1 MSEMQQILEATATVS
16 RPSYGAARNR
26 RKRVVVVSGRSSWRM
41 GVKMLLIWMSLSS
54 LSILGTC
61 SSSSF
66 SVGNDLYKILGVT
79 KDASSGDVQKAYR
92 RMALK
97 HHPDKV
103 PSDQREQASKTFKEI
118 GRAYDVLNDDDKRKK
133 YDQYGPASL
142 EPNFQPA
149 FSSSSHHHGAGGG
162 GAAPQFSFSSP
173 GGNNGAVPPSMPGFS
188 FFGNPGGGP
197 GGGGGGA
204 AGLGLDDILASFMGQ
219 DTFRGSSAD
228 FARQQQQQQQPQP
241 PRQQPPPQRVKEYTR
256 SVYCTLKELAINNTR
271 GKVVKK
277 LKVTLKDGRE
287 RIFPIVIQPG
297 WKEGTKIRFKA
308 TVHFPAHLTF
318 VIKERPHTFLIRQG
332 NDLIWPHCKLTPGQV
347 ERGAKLKIPLPQHE
361 ENVKETIVVPPGT
374 ANDTKS
380 MIIPNKGMPIQGG
393 PERGN
398 LIIHFQIVPH
408 SSSHHKTTKEEPT
421 SSRQ

>member
-1 MSEMQQILEATATVS
+1 MQQKKVATVS
-16 RPSYGAARNR
+16 RPSCGGARNR
-26 RKRVVVVSGRSSWRM
+26 RKRGVVVSGRSSSWRMGRIM
-41 GVKMLLIWMSLSS
+41 GVKMLVILLWMGLLSS
-54 LSILGTC
+54 LSIMGTC

-66 SVGNDLYKILGVT
+66 SVGNDLYKILGVP

-103 PSDQREQASKTFKEI
+103 PSEQREQASKTFKEI
-118 GRAYDVLNDDDKRKK
+118 GRAYDVLNDDDKRKQ

-149 FSSSSHHHGAGGG
+149 FSSSHPHGPGGG

-173 GGNNGAVPPSMPGFS
+173 GGHNGVPPSMPGFS
-188 FFGNPGGGP
+188 FFGNPGGA
-197 GGGGGGA
+197 GGGGA
-204 AGLGLDDILASFMGQ
+204 AGLDLDDILASFMGQ
-219 DTFRGSSAD
+219 DAFRASSAD
-228 FARQQQQQQQPQP
+228 FARQQQPQQP
-241 PRQQPPPQRVKEYTR
+241 PRQQQQPPQRVKEYTR
-256 SVYCTLKELAINNTR
+256 SVYCTLKELAINNAR

-308 TVHFPAHLTF
+308 TVQFPAHLTF

-347 ERGAKLKIPLPQHE
+347 ERGAKLKIPLPQNE

-380 MIIPNKGMPIQGG
+380 MIIPNKGMPIQGR

-398 LIIHFQIVPH
+398 LIIHFQIMP